1 MNEILGIWSGEGGQV
16 IENSFPKGGNGKTHR
31 NTVKAFVLPSD
42 SSASDSDFT
51 VAVAVK
57 STRQPRLSC
66 LSSPQSE
73 AEYGSLWE
81 VIDESRSLLQSALQD
96 LPADHTPHHQAT
108 ITTIENMR
116 GKETGIYDSCVEYE
130 ASVEKLLT
138 PFRAN
143 PSPSPSS
150 FSNHLTPAMKAW
162 VALLCTK
169 TILYVTG
176 DHQRAYKWVRKAL
189 SFLIPPRSSTST
201 STSNSTSASSSTRS
215 TSANV
220 TWEFGSCLAVD
231 RCLPK
236 LEVSKT
242 ILVAASS
249 FMRFLVY
256 FL

>member
-1 MNEILGIWSGEGGQV
+1 MNEILGIWSGEGDQV
-16 IENSFPKGGNGKTHR
+16 KAHSVQKGGNRNSKAHR
-31 NTVKAFVLPSD
+31 NTVRACVLPSD
-42 SSASDSDFT
+42 STASDGDLA

-57 STRQPRLSC
+57 LTRPPRLSC
-66 LSSPQSE
+66 LSSAQSE
-73 AEYGSLWE
+73 AEYGSLWS

-96 LPADHTPHHQAT
+96 LPTAHTPHHQAT
-108 ITTIENMR
+108 ITTIENIR
-116 GKETGIYDSCVEYE
+116 GKETGTDDSCVEYE

-138 PFRAN
+138 PFRVN
-143 PSPSPSS
+143 TSPSPL
-150 FSNHLTPAMKAW
+150 SNYLTPAMKSW

-215 TSANV
+215 ASANV
-220 TWEFGSCLAVD
+220 IWELGSCLAVD

-236 LEVSKT
+236 LEVRKT
-242 ILVAASS
+242 IIILS
-249 FMRFLVY
+249 FLT
-256 FL
+256 

>member
-1 MNEILGIWSGEGGQV
+1 MEV
-16 IENSFPKGGNGKTHR
+16 NSVQKAGNGKTHR
-31 NTVKAFVLPSD
+31 NAVRACVLPSG
-42 SSASDSDFT
+42 SSASDSDLT

-57 STRQPRLSC
+57 STRPSRLSC

-73 AEYGSLWE
+73 AEYGCLWE

-96 LPADHTPHHQAT
+96 LPADRTPHHQAT

-116 GKETGIYDSCVEYE
+116 GKETGNDDSCAEYE

-143 PSPSPSS
+143 PSTSP
-150 FSNHLTPAMKAW
+150 FSNYLTPAMKAW

-169 TILYVTG
+169 TILYVAG

-189 SFLIPPRSSTST
+189 TFLIPPRSSTST
-201 STSNSTSASSSTRS
+201 FNSTSTSSSTRS

-220 TWEFGSCLAVD
+220 IWEFGSCLTVD

-236 LEVSKT
+236 LEVCKPS
-242 ILVAASS
+242 
-249 FMRFLVY
+249 
-256 FL
+256 